1 MPFVRPNDIT
11 VHYDFTGPRDAPV
24 VVLANSLG
32 TNVHVWDE
40 QMNALARKHRVL
52 RYDMR
57 GHGLT
62 DVTPGDAPATGS
74 IEQLGDDVITL
85 AKALG
90 VNRFSFVGISIGGM
104 VGQYVAARYRDRV
117 DALVACATASRIGTL
132 ETWDARI
139 QQVERDGVE
148 SIVDA
153 TMARWF
159 TERAH
164 AERPEL
170 VRGFA
175 NMVAR
180 TPKAGY
186 LAGCRAVRD
195 ADLRTTV
202 LGIKARTLVVQ
213 GAHDPTATP
222 ELGAELRD
230 AIPGARLEVLHSAAH
245 MLNAEQPVA
254 FNDVLLR
261 FLEAS

>member
-11 VHYDFTGPRDAPV
+11 VHYDFAGPRDAPV

-32 TNVHVWDE
+32 TNVHLWDE

-62 DVTPGDAPATGS
+62 DVTPGDVSATGS
-74 IEQLGDDVITL
+74 IEQLGEDVIAL
-85 AKALG
+85 VDALG
-90 VNRFSFVGISIGGM
+90 VNRFSFAGISIGGM
-104 VGQYVAARYRDRV
+104 VGQYVAARHRDRV
-117 DALVACATASRIGTL
+117 DALVVCATAARIGTPSGWN
-132 ETWDARI
+132 ERI
-139 QQVERDGVE
+139 ELVERDGVE
-148 SIVDA
+148 AIVDA

-164 AERPEL
+164 TERPEL

-195 ADLRTTV
+195 ADLRTAV
-202 LGIKARTLVVQ
+202 LGIKARTLVIE

-230 AIPGARLEVLHSAAH
+230 AIPGARLEVLHGAAH
-245 MLNAEQPVA
+245 LLNAEQPVA

-261 FLEAS
+261 FLEAA